1 MDIKP
6 FSNREIYHLLS
17 SVRLF
22 AFTMSFLFRLTKQGR
37 KHLLLPSLF
46 QLSSSP
52 KQLLKSTYGKSCKQD
67 QTEQELETARVFSW
81 VGESNHG
88 LWLLWLYSLENDIH
102 DDSQMEILILTPHAS
117 DFSWLEDENHFV

>member
-1 MDIKP
+1 MKSETFIIVVWPVINLHRVEMSSECFHLNFYGTLRVDIKP

-52 KQLLKSTYGKSCKQD
+52 KQLLKSTYGKSCK
-67 QTEQELETARVFSW
+67 
-81 VGESNHG
+81 
-88 LWLLWLYSLENDIH
+88 
-102 DDSQMEILILTPHAS
+102 
-117 DFSWLEDENHFV
+117 